1 MAKVVVIGAG
11 MAGLTAALRLT
22 QAGHEV
28 TVLEAQKRV
37 GGRVRSVI
45 LSNGEVAE
53 LGGEWLRSDQQSVV
67 ALAQEVDVQ
76 LSPVGVDFA
85 ARDLIG
91 SPPVPSN
98 EHRRVAGAVA
108 AAVESLSPAYRSKL
122 TAHELLADLDD
133 GSDAFTVL
141 RQRLEASAG
150 MPLRS
155 IAVDEIVGDFGV
167 GEASYLRVAG
177 GNEALAE
184 AVAGRLSDVRMNQPV
199 ERIKSRDS
207 GAAVLTAT
215 ETIAA
220 DAVVVAVPLP
230 IVSQL
235 HFDPPLGHAL
245 TAALDRLVMATAAKL
260 VVPTESQPPLLAR
273 QSGEATWWCWTGTG
287 EDGSV
292 RSAVTAFAG
301 TQRAIDAVSGDWRAQ
316 AVDALPEVRLGADST
331 FIDWGQEEWFR
342 GCYSALGPGD
352 EELLAVFQ
360 DVGTVVFAG
369 EHTLASGSID
379 GAIESGERAASRV
392 VEFLRRAPTSG

>member
-22 QAGHEV
+22 QAGHDV
-28 TVLEAQKRV
+28 TVLEAQNRV
-37 GGRVRSVI
+37 GGRLRSMI

-67 ALAQEVDVQ
+67 ALAQEVGVQ
-76 LSPVGVDFA
+76 MSPVGVDFA
-85 ARDLIG
+85 ARDLMG
-91 SPPVPSN
+91 SPPVPSH
-98 EHRRVAGAVA
+98 EHRRVADVVAVA
-108 AAVESLSPAYRSKL
+108 YESLSPVDRSRL
-122 TAHELLADLDD
+122 TAQELLTDLDD

-141 RQRLEASAG
+141 QQRLEASAG
-150 MPLRS
+150 MPMRS

-177 GNEALAE
+177 GNESLAE
-184 AVAGRLSDVRMNQPV
+184 AVAGWLSDVRMNQQV
-199 ERIKSRDS
+199 ERIQTTDA
-207 GAAVLTAT
+207 GAMVSTAI

-230 IVSQL
+230 IISRL
-235 HFDPPLGHAL
+235 RFDPPLGRAL
-245 TAALDRLVMATAAKL
+245 TAALGRLVMATAAKL

-273 QSGEATWWCWTGTG
+273 QSGEATWWCWTGAG

-301 TQRAIDAVSGDWRAQ
+301 TQRAIDAVSDDWRIQVA
-316 AVDALPEVRLGADST
+316 DALPEVRLRADST
-331 FIDWGQEEWFR
+331 FIDWGQEEWFG

-352 EELLAVFQ
+352 EALLGVFQ
-360 DVGTVVFAG
+360 DEGSVVFAG

-392 VEFLRRAPTSG
+392 EESLGGRTL